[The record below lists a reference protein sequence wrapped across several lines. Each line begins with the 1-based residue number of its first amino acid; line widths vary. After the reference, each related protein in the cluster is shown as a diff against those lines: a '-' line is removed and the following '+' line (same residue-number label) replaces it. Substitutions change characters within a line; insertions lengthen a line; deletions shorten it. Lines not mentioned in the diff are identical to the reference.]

1 MILLKLIMKLFI
13 LNIYILLNINYN
25 KDNKIIIFMMKHMNI
40 NNLFIITFIPNYLL
54 EESIYN
60 IRRIRTIT

>member
-1 MILLKLIMKLFI
+1 MKLLF
-13 LNIYILLNINYN
+13 LNIYILLNINYY
-25 KDNKIIIFMMKHMNI
+25 KDNKIINILKKHMNI
-40 NNLFIITFIPNYLL
+40 NNLFIIIFIPNYLL